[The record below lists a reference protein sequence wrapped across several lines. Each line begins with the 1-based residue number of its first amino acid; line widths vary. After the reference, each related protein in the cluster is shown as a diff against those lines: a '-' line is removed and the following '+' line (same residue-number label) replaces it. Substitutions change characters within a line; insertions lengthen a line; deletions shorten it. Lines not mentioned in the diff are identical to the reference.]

1 MLKLIRESDY
11 YRVELFQVNRLN
23 TLFTDL
29 VRDQLK
35 ELLEVPGTK
44 VMFNLDSIMFID
56 SEGFRILKEVNRFAK
71 EVGSEF
77 LMCNVTDDVKELVI
91 LLDLEGEFTFCKAEN
106 PKEKILLVLD

>member
-1 MLKLIRESDY
+1 MLKVIRESDY

-35 ELLEVPGTK
+35 EMLEVPGTK
-44 VMFNLDSIMFID
+44 VMFNLEGILFID
-56 SEGFRILKEVNRFAK
+56 SEGFRVLKEVNHFAK
-71 EVGSEF
+71 ELGSEF
-77 LMCNVTDDVKELVI
+77 LMCNVTEDVKELII
-91 LLDLEGEFTFCKAEN
+91 LLDLEGEFKFCKVEN